1 MPHSAHSRAP
11 IIRAFFDQPT
21 NTISYLVADPVTR
34 RAAVIDPVLD
44 FDQRDGTVDVR
55 SVEAIL
61 AAAKEAKLTI
71 EWVLE
76 THAHADHLSGAP
88 YIKSKTGARI
98 GIGEHIKDVQRIF
111 PPVFDAEDL
120 RTDGS
125 DFDRLFADGET
136 FSVGELVVE
145 ILHTPG
151 HTPADLSYKI
161 GDAVFVGDTLFMP
174 DYGTARADF
183 PGGDAHQLYRSIQR
197 LLRLPDETRLF
208 MCHDYKAPGREDYAW
223 ETTVRE
229 QRENN
234 VHLRNGVTEKRSW
247 PCGRPAMRHC
257 RRRRCCAFNPGKYP
271 RRPVPQGGKQWRAL
285 PAAAGACPGRRRGGN
300 HPVADLRRRFG
311 SFSID
316 ANIVARNSSSAR
328 RRCVLTVLAGIP
340 SRSDRSWR
348 LRSLR

>member
-1 MPHSAHSRAP
+1 MTTHPAP
-11 IIRAFFDQPT
+11 LIKAFFDEAT

-44 FDQRDGTVDVR
+44 FDQRDGTVDIR

-61 AAAKEAKLTI
+61 TAAKQEQLTI

-88 YIKSKTGARI
+88 YIKSRTGARI
-98 GIGEHIKDVQRIF
+98 AIGEHIKDVQRIF
-111 PPVFDAEDL
+111 RPVFNAEDL

-125 DFDRLFADGET
+125 DFDRLFADGERLAI
-136 FSVGELVVE
+136 GELVVE
-145 ILHTPG
+145 VLHTPG

-197 LLRLPDETRLF
+197 LLTLPDDTRLF
-208 MCHDYKAPGREDYAW
+208 MCHDYKAPGRDEYAW

-229 QRENN
+229 QRDNN
-234 VHLRNGVTEKRSW
+234 VHLRNGVSEDAFVTMRKARDATLSA
-247 PCGRPAMRHC
+247 PTLLLPSIQVNIRAGR
-257 RRRRCCAFNPGKYP
+257 FP
-271 RRPVPQGGKQWRAL
+271 RAESNGVHYLLLPVRAR
-285 PAAAGACPGRRRGGN
+285 AGAE
-300 HPVADLRRRFG
+300 A
-311 SFSID
+311 
-316 ANIVARNSSSAR
+316 AIVA
-328 RRCVLTVLAGIP
+328 
-340 SRSDRSWR
+340 
-348 LRSLR
+348 